1 MLDHLER
8 NSETI
13 LVRGALAGN
22 GPLPGEDGD
31 MDNQPNR
38 TRSDASKGART
49 LALLGA
55 IALVALSAACV
66 SSGKYETALQE
77 RDQVAEQSRA
87 LQAESKKEKEA
98 LEAEKAALETDR
110 ANLQGDIEAL
120 DTEKA
125 RLEEQIQ
132 QLNSEMGSLGMELD
146 KQKAET
152 VKQQQEAARLESTYN
167 GLVANLKSELAEGQI
182 EIRQMR
188 DGLSVDV
195 AQEILFASGSAKL
208 DKAGQ
213 DVLLKVSEQLN
224 KTPYEIFVTGHTD
237 NVKIG
242 PGLIERY
249 PSNWELAAARAASVV
264 RLFEG
269 SGLDVNRLRAVS
281 FGEHHPRDTNDTQE
295 GRKRNRRIEIR
306 LRPVAP
312 EEG

>member
-1 MLDHLER
+1 
-8 NSETI
+8 
-13 LVRGALAGN
+13 
-22 GPLPGEDGD
+22 
-31 MDNQPNR
+31 MDSQPNR
-38 TRSDASKGART
+38 TRSDASPDASGGAWIQ
-49 LALLGA
+49 ALGA
-55 IALVALSAACV
+55 IALVILLAACV

-87 LQAESKKEKEA
+87 LQEESRKEKEA
-98 LEAEKAALETDR
+98 LEAEKAALEADKATLR
-110 ANLQGDIEAL
+110 SDIGAL

-132 QLNSEMGSLGMELD
+132 QLNSEMGNLGTELD
-146 KQKAET
+146 RQKAET
-152 VKQQQEAARLESTYN
+152 VKQKQEAARIKSTYD

-208 DKAGQ
+208 DKTGQ
-213 DVLLKVSEQLN
+213 EVLVRVAEQLN
-224 KTPYEIFVTGHTD
+224 KTPYEVFVTGHSD

-242 PGLIERY
+242 PGLIDRY

-269 SGLDVNRLRAVS
+269 AGLDVKRLRAVS
-281 FGEHHPRDTNDTQE
+281 FGEYHPRDTNDTKE
-295 GRKRNRRIEIR
+295 GRERNRRIEIR
-306 LRPVAP
+306 LRPVVP
-312 EEG
+312 EEEG